1 MTERLSALLH
11 QEADSLDVPTPL
23 VGDVL
28 TAGRRVRRRRRLTQ
42 GVAVVA
48 VLAVAG
54 GTALLVG
61 GGSDSPDALVADPA
75 PTGTADVGAVFSVGN
90 TVYLHG
96 GTTSATLPEVVQ
108 AMYPT
113 SAGVVL
119 RTNKDGSS
127 DGGAPFHFEL
137 VRPDGTVQDLGLTL
151 GEVVPATDPN
161 EPYLAYAAAR
171 GDSSQV
177 VVVDVTSGDE
187 VARVDVPDEFSWGG
201 WEAPPVG
208 LAGDVVYVGMDKKAV
223 TVNWR
228 TGESSTSDVV
238 PGGGIPIVSG
248 GHVVVQHGE
257 SKPVSVVDATT
268 GATLLDVRAGAY
280 PYVTLSPDGRFAK
293 VVDQEKEQGFELY
306 TVETGASVPIH
317 GAPWEFGWT
326 SDGELFSVS
335 SQGVDV
341 CSPTTGECSGSP
353 LPAGVSVDGDLRVM
367 GLMYES

>member
-48 VLAVAG
+48 VGVVVG

-61 GGSDSPDALVADPA
+61 GESDSPDALVADPA
-75 PTGTADVGAVFSVGN
+75 PTGTADVGAVFSVGD
-90 TVYLHG
+90 TLYLHG

-113 SAGVVL
+113 SAGVVV

-127 DGGAPFHFEL
+127 DGGAPFHFAL
-137 VRPDGTVQDLGLTL
+137 VDNGGAVHDIGLTL
-151 GEVVPATDPN
+151 GEVVPATDPG
-161 EPYLAYAAAR
+161 EPYLAYAAAQ
-171 GDSSQV
+171 GASTQV

-187 VARVDVPDEFSWGG
+187 VARVDVPDEFSWAG
-201 WEAPPVG
+201 WEAPPVA
-208 LAGDVVYVGMDKKAV
+208 LAGDVVYVGMDKEAL

-228 TGESSTSDVV
+228 TGESSASDVV
-238 PGGGIPIVSG
+238 PGGSIPVVSG

-280 PYVTLSPDGRFAK
+280 GYVTLSPDGRFAK

-317 GAPWEFGWT
+317 GAPWDYGWT